1 MKQRITVLALL
12 LALALL
18 PALAGDSG
26 RAIMEKSEDLPE
38 PNTLENTSVME
49 IHKAGEVT
57 RRELR
62 IRGVREGENEKI
74 LLEITDPY
82 SMKVLTHTK
91 EDGDDLQWVK
101 LRNGKV
107 KQIASSDRKNA
118 FENSHFFYEDLRS
131 RNINDY
137 TYELLGE
144 ATVNDTLTWRI
155 EALPKPEKSIYDKA
169 IFYVIKEGNFQY
181 FVLMVDIYYK
191 GYLYKRLMNFDIK
204 KTEGIITPY
213 KAVMYRKDSTG
224 ETLGHTILEI
234 ESLEYNENVPSSIF
248 RSSGL

>member
-1 MKQRITVLALL
+1 MKQRITALALL
-12 LALALL
+12 VTLALL
-18 PALAGDSG
+18 PAVAQDSG

-38 PNTLENTSVME
+38 PNTLVNTSVME

-62 IRGVREGENEKI
+62 IRGVKEGENEKI

-91 EDGDDLQWVK
+91 GDGDDLQWVK

-107 KQIASSDRKNA
+107 KQIASSDRKNP
-118 FENSHFFYEDLRS
+118 FENSHIFYEDLRS
-131 RNINDY
+131 RNIDDY
-137 TYELLGE
+137 QYKTLGE
-144 ATVNDTLTWRI
+144 ATVNNTVTWRI
-155 EALPKPEKSIYDKA
+155 EALPKPGKSIYDKA
-169 IFYVIKEGNFQY
+169 IFYVIKEGQFQY
-181 FVLMVDIYYK
+181 FVLMADIYYK

-204 KTEGIITPY
+204 KTQGIITPY
-213 KAVMYRKDSTG
+213 KAVMYRKDSSG
-224 ETLGHTILEI
+224 KTLGHTILAI
-234 ESLEYNENVPSSIF
+234 KSVRYNADVPSSIF